1 MVTLE
6 LVYIL
11 LCAEFISADDDGD
24 VRAGTSLHDRHH
36 RRRSTI
42 ARRDRRRTARRTASS
57 LGHVRQDQSVLI
69 EVAIPYLRCVLL
81 VMHAFLSLA
90 TRQGNPRNREMPRIV
105 CSSQEK

>member
-42 ARRDRRRTARRTASS
+42 ARLDRRRTARRTASS

-69 EVAIPYLRCVLL
+69 EVAIPYLPLCASRNARISVTG
-81 VMHAFLSLA
+81 HSSGKP
-90 TRQGNPRNREMPRIV
+90 QKSGNAEDFV
-105 CSSQEK
+105 Q